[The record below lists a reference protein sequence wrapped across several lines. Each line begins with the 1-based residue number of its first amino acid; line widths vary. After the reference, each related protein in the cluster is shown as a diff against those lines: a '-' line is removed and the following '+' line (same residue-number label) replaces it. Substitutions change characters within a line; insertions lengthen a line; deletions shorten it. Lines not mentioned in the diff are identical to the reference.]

1 MSKDEDLAR
10 MTLDSADAHRLQAA
24 IGYWELGLADDALHE
39 LDEIPVHAQQHAEI
53 LQLRQAI
60 LMEHGHWSE
69 ALRMAETLCQL
80 HPEETDHWI
89 KIGFCLH
96 ELKRTRE
103 AKERLLAGPPTLRE
117 CAIFYYNLACYEC
130 QLGQIQAAW
139 LLLERAVQLDAT
151 FQQIAKT
158 DSDLAP
164 LWIKDGETKPD

>member
-1 MSKDEDLAR
+1 LSKDEDSR
-10 MTLDSADAHRLQAA
+10 GMTLDSANGHRLQAA
-24 IGYWELGLADDALHE
+24 IGYWELGLAEDALRE
-39 LDEIPVHAQQHAEI
+39 LEEIPFHVQQHPEI

-60 LMEHGHWSE
+60 LMEREQWSE
-69 ALRMAETLCQL
+69 ALQMAETLCQL

-96 ELKRTRE
+96 ELKRTSE
-103 AKERLLAGPPTLRE
+103 AKERLLTGPPALRE
-117 CAIFYYNLACYEC
+117 SAIFYYNLACYEC

-151 FQQIAKT
+151 FQILAKT

-164 LWIKDGETKPD
+164 LWDKEGEKTP